1 MLRKYSINNVLI
13 LSLVLLSILTSCKG
27 DQEQADGRYFDF
39 ASNNNSEASLELE
52 EVVVDGKWHSNATGT
67 HGCGTSNI
75 NGGGGISSPPYSA
88 IAPQESIDLVWYSW
102 REKARMKASIKM
114 PDSEII
120 NELLIDPP
128 WKKVYEKKLHRSKII
143 IDFRPDHKV
152 WIKLA
157 KSAYPES
164 QSEVMILAEGT
175 GVKTND
181 VVEDYKYYEEDED
194 YILDCNARRERLRAL
209 GYYTAPMKTFN
220 KWYPEADK
228 NKEIKSE

>member
-143 IDFRPDHKV
+143 IDFRPDHKD

-181 VVEDYKYYEEDED
+181 VVEDYKYYEEGED
-194 YILDCNARRERLRAL
+194 YILDCISYRKETERLG
-209 GYYTAPMKTFN
+209 GYTGPMETFEG
-220 KWYPEADK
+220 WYPGAPQGEDSK
-228 NKEIKSE
+228 HE